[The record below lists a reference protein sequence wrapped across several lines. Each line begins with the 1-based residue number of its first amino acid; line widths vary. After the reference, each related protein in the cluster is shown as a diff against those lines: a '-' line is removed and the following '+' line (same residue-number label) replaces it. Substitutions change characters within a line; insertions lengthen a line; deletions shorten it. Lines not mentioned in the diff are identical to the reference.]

1 MPHGDLIDVKD
12 QSMVR
17 DRGELAKLSREHAMA
32 VIRDYKAQPRMGE
45 LVQCTAFLTDLF
57 FPPRDSF
64 SLSPPNR
71 SASLLSEACPGVAW
85 PGHIT
90 RAEPRPCPTQLLYS
104 PAAPF
109 WWI

>member
-45 LVQCTAFLTDLF
+45 LVQCTHSIPDRPFLSSSRF
-57 FPPRDSF
+57 
-64 SLSPPNR
+64 
-71 SASLLSEACPGVAW
+71 LLS
-85 PGHIT
+85 
-90 RAEPRPCPTQLLYS
+90 L
-104 PAAPF
+104 APKSLRLF
-109 WWI
+109 AF